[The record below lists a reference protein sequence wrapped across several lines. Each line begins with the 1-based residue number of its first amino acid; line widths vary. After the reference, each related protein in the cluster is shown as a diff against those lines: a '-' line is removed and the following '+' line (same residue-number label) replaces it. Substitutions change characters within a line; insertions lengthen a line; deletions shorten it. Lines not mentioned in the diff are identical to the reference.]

1 MDVSELRLVDPARNR
16 ARVYAITECV
26 TLFGELC
33 LRIAWGRLGH
43 KRLRERSE
51 TFEDVEALHR
61 RRDELLARRVR
72 HGYLPRVVATT
83 SPDVNAGNGTL
94 VQAKSVAVE
103 REVVEAHG
111 LPIEDAVARELV
123 TRWRASTEAIVKYL
137 AARGGDTLDLVDAS
151 TLAAMFVD
159 VCAA

>member
-33 LRIAWGRLGH
+33 LRIVWGRLGH
-43 KRLRERSE
+43 RRLRERSE
-51 TFEDVEALHR
+51 TFGDRAALKR
-61 RRDELLARRVR
+61 RRNELLARRVR
-72 HGYLPRVVATT
+72 HGYLPTGR
-83 SPDVNAGNGTL
+83 DVSASADPRRGIGVGNEAL
-94 VQAKSVAVE
+94 AVE
-103 REVVEAHG
+103 RAIVEAHG
-111 LPIEDAVARELV
+111 LPLEDAVARELV
-123 TRWRASTEAIVKYL
+123 SRWHASTVAIVGYL
-137 AARGGDTLDLVDAS
+137 KARGGEGLDLVDAS